1 MELNLRFP
9 SLSQVVVSLDSYD
22 PKTIDFVAPLGE
34 KDLEDIRWY
43 LETYAAS
50 YTTDADDQRAE
61 KIAKNLPKW
70 GSALFEAVF
79 RDSPTQRVLNDFL
92 RADEDNKLLT
102 ISTSDPA
109 ILALPWEL
117 LRDSAGTYL
126 VHEPDI
132 SIRRRF
138 AGAGGGRRPF
148 KVKRKDRLRMLFAIS
163 RPQEAGFIDPRA
175 EAIAVMDA
183 ITKSAAG
190 RIEVEFLRP
199 ATLDNLVER
208 LEDKNKP
215 QIDIVHF
222 DGHGVYD
229 RDGNL
234 GERAKHSDPG
244 FKQGEGSESLS
255 NMGYLLFEDAEGK
268 EALISASTL
277 GDMLNRKKVGLIVLS
292 ACQSAKLGEDA
303 MGSVAA
309 RLTHAGIPS
318 VLAMTHSVLVTTTKQ
333 LFAEFYERLGKGDT
347 LGVALD
353 KARRDLYSKPERGE
367 RQRGE
372 SRIKLKLQ
380 DWFLPALYQIGQDT
394 ALLELAETSTSQ
406 TAETAKHNLP
416 DLEEAGFFGR
426 SWELWLIEKA
436 FLNKTRRLT
445 ISGFGG
451 QGKTSLAIE
460 AGLWL
465 QRTRMFEQVC
475 FVPYEAF
482 QGVDAVGVAVSTLGT
497 VLEQSFPDADA
508 VTAYLKEQN
517 SKLLIVLDNLEDLAP
532 ELLAE
537 LLSVA
542 QEWSEIGNCRLLL
555 TTRANDLAHPGY
567 PREGSLIHLAL
578 PLAGLGSEQNP
589 EDALAYYQTLMKFPP
604 APKVDPPS
612 RQALISLFKL
622 VDFHPLSI
630 KLLARQ
636 LKDRRPADIGETLEQ
651 LLADSADIPEKDRSL
666 VASLN
671 LSLQRLDPEARKFL
685 PRLGVFQGGAM
696 EDVLLRV
703 TGLGKTEEDY
713 KKERF
718 VHLAKALVNG
728 DPALIAQVLGYE
740 VSDEGAMSSEAV
752 ESVEQ
757 AQKYAQENPEEI
769 RQLAQIPLTE
779 LTAGATAATWQ
790 TLRQTLITTGLIQ
803 IEPIPGVDSNYL
815 KFHPTLAPVLRSRLT
830 TTEATEL
837 NQRYGQQY
845 YQLSSSLYRQ
855 DDTDPHTARAIA
867 KKELPNLLAAV
878 NQALIQGNESAVDFV
893 DNVNYLLNIFGL
905 NKDRAT
911 LTQKA
916 QELGKPG
923 SKAWYLAQSGLG
935 EQLFDVSRYQEA
947 EQIFQEILAGL
958 EKSPNRNRSNTLVR
972 LGRCLS
978 AQGRNSKALEIYQ
991 QAISEVN
998 QLPDSDGIKKLK
1010 SNLQTQLGDV
1020 LVGLGDYQEAN
1031 AAYKESLVITKGIG
1045 DIRGEAVTRGQLGNL
1060 ALVQGKLAEAAKSHQ
1075 EALQIFQQ
1083 LQEPASQATAWHQLG
1098 IVYHRARQW
1107 EPAEKA
1113 YREAARIKESLGRLA
1128 DAATTWNQ
1136 LALVNEYAGN
1146 PAAAETWFR
1155 KAVAGFK
1162 AEGDKLQESR
1172 SLNNLA
1178 NLLQQDPNRLTEAQK
1193 LAESTLVIVKTL
1205 DPSSV
1210 EIWKT
1215 YNILAK
1221 IIEKQGDST
1230 QATAYRRLSQ
1240 EAYAQFSGM
1249 PYQLQQYEELIAG
1262 VVSALEDATVRRALE
1277 TYLEQFPESLANLV
1291 TAIRTILAGERKRDI
1306 LTEPLNFGEAAIVN
1320 EILNRIQ

>member
-22 PKTIDFVAPLGE
+22 PETIDFVAPLGE

-50 YTTDADDQRAE
+50 YTADADDQRAG

-70 GSALFEAVF
+70 GSDLFEAVF
-79 RDSPTQRVLNDFL
+79 SDRPTQRILNDFQD
-92 RADEDNKLLT
+92 ADEDSKLLT

-183 ITKSAAG
+183 VAKSAAG
-190 RIEVEFLRP
+190 RVEVEFLRP

-215 QIDIVHF
+215 QIDIIHF

-234 GERAKHSDPG
+234 GDRAKRSDPG

-333 LFAEFYERLGKGDT
+333 LFAEFYECLGKGDT

-372 SRIKLKLQ
+372 SRITLKLQ
-380 DWFLPALYQIGQDT
+380 DWFLPALYQTGQDT

-426 SWELWLIEKA
+426 SRELWLIEKA

-465 QRTRMFEQVC
+465 QRTGMFERVC

-508 VTAYLKEQN
+508 VTAYLQEQN
-517 SKLLIVLDNLEDLAP
+517 SQLLIVLDNLEDLAP

-542 QEWSEIGNCRLLL
+542 QEWSEAGNCRLLL

-622 VDFHPLSI
+622 VSFHPLSI

-651 LLADSADIPEKDRSL
+651 LLVDSADIPEKDRSL

-703 TGLGKTEEDY
+703 TGLGKTAEDY
-713 KKERF
+713 KEERL
-718 VHLAKALVNG
+718 VHLAKALLTS
-728 DPALIAQVLGYE
+728 DPVLIAQTLGHE
-740 VSDEGAMSSEAV
+740 VSDEGAMFLEAA
-752 ESVEQ
+752 ESVEK
-757 AQKYAQENPEEI
+757 AQKYAQENPETI
-769 RQLAQIPLTE
+769 TQLAQKPLTE

-790 TLRQTLITTGLIQ
+790 TLRQALTTTGLIQ
-803 IEPIPGVDSNYL
+803 VETIPGADSNYL

-837 NQRYGQQY
+837 DQRYCQQY
-845 YQLSSSLYRQ
+845 YELSGSLYRQ
-855 DDTDPHTARAIA
+855 DATDPHTARGIA
-867 KKELPNLLAAV
+867 KQELPNLLAAV
-878 NQALIQGNESAVDFV
+878 NQALIQETERAVDFV
-893 DNVNYLLNIFGL
+893 DCVNYFLNYFGL
-905 NKDRAT
+905 NRDRAV
-911 LTQKA
+911 LTQKV
-916 QELGKPG
+916 QKLGQPG
-923 SKAWYLAQSGLG
+923 SDAWYLARSGLG
-935 EQLFDVSRYQEA
+935 EQLFGVGRYQEA
-947 EQIFQEILAGL
+947 EQVFQEILVRL
-958 EKSPNRNRSNTLVR
+958 EKSASYGRCSILLH
-972 LGRCLS
+972 LGRCLRY
-978 AQGRNSKALEIYQ
+978 QGRNSEALEIYHQ
-991 QAISEVN
+991 VIAEIN
-998 QLPDSDGIKKLK
+998 QLPESYGIKTLK
-1010 SNLQTQLGDV
+1010 SSLQTDLGDV
-1020 LVGLGDYQEAN
+1020 LRDLGSYQESE
-1031 AAYKESLVITKGIG
+1031 AAYQQSLSIAQDIG
-1045 DIRGEAVTRGQLGNL
+1045 DLRQQAVVKSQSGGL
-1060 ALVQGKLAEAAKSHQ
+1060 ALVQGKLADAEQSYQA
-1075 EALQIFQQ
+1075 ALQIFHQ
-1083 LQEPASQATAWHQLG
+1083 LQEPASEARVWHQLG
-1098 IVYHRARQW
+1098 MVYEVAKQW
-1107 EPAEKA
+1107 EAAEQV
-1113 YREAARIKESLGRLA
+1113 YREAARIKESLGRLR
-1128 DAATTWNQ
+1128 DSATTWNQ
-1136 LALVNEYAGN
+1136 LALVNKYAGN
-1146 PAAAETWFR
+1146 PAAAETWYW
-1155 KAVAGFK
+1155 KAIAGAK
-1162 AEGDKLQESR
+1162 AGGDKFVESR
-1172 SLNNLA
+1172 SLKNLVI
-1178 NLLQQDPNRLTEAQK
+1178 LLQQDPNRLTEAQQHGEAT
-1193 LAESTLVIVKTL
+1193 LAIEKTL
-1205 DPSSV
+1205 DPNST

-1215 YNILAK
+1215 YEILAK
-1221 IIEKQGDST
+1221 ITEKQGDST
-1230 QATAYRRLSQ
+1230 QATAYRRLAQ
-1240 EAYAQFSGM
+1240 ETYAQFPGM
-1249 PYQLQQYEELIAG
+1249 PYQLQQHEELIAG
-1262 VVSALEDATVRRALE
+1262 AVTALEDATVRQELE
-1277 TYLEQFPESLANLV
+1277 TYLEKFSEAWFNLK
-1291 TAIRTILAGERKRDI
+1291 TAICAILAGERNKKA
-1306 LTEPLNFGEAAIVN
+1306 LTEPLGYEEAAIIN
-1320 EILNRIQ
+1320 EILSRIE